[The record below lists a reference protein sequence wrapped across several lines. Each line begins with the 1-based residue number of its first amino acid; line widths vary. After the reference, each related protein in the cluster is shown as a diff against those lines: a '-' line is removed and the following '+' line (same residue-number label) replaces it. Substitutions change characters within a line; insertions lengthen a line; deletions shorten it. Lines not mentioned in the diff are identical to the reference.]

1 MIADLIARHHGV
13 ILDGLLTTVMLVG
26 GGFAVGALA
35 GAALA
40 VPLTS
45 RRALPRWAVRGFV
58 AAVRNTPFLIQA
70 MLLFA
75 LFGVL
80 RLRLEPALVG
90 GAAVAIYTAAYMAEI
105 VRGAL
110 YSIPAGQW
118 DAARALALPWQVR
131 LSKVIVPQLMP
142 FVLPAGVNLLATVTK
157 ESAFL
162 SAVSVAELTYS
173 GQVVIAQT
181 FRVFEVWAIVGLLY
195 LALVLAVLGL
205 AQRLERRLRWVVST
219 G

>member
-1 MIADLIARHHGV
+1 MSDLLARYHGV
-13 ILDGLLTTVMLVG
+13 ILDGLLTTIALVG
-26 GGFAVGALA
+26 AGFLVGIALGAL
-35 GAALA
+35 LA
-40 VPLTS
+40 VPLS
-45 RRALPRWAVRGFV
+45 ASAALPRALARAYVEV
-58 AAVRNTPFLIQA
+58 IRNTPFLIQA

-80 RLRLEPALVG
+80 RIRIEPAAVG
-90 GAAVAIYTAAYMAEI
+90 AAAVAIYTAAYMAEI
-105 VRGAL
+105 LRGAL
-110 YSIPAGQW
+110 HSIPTGQY
-118 DAARALALPWQVR
+118 DAARALGLPRHVRALR
-131 LSKVIVPQLMP
+131 VIAPQLMP